1 MFIRR
6 IIALPQFTSSLHV
19 FHQIFPYFAI
29 LSKNLQSMDH
39 FSARN
44 LQSKHLR
51 VPCCC
56 VCWTSCDAVCVV
68 GRIQS
73 GNGLLG
79 RDVGVSERWVLI
91 PQPDFFFHPKPQQA
105 FFLDVRVYNFVR
117 SPVLEPLSARG
128 VNKMTRIQDKSGTL
142 RVWICNKVDR
152 NVH

>member
-1 MFIRR
+1 MSVPSHDVVAVPLKIGGIFHKHSHDEWPLL
-6 IIALPQFTSSLHV
+6 LPRSSLIQV
-19 FHQIFPYFAI
+19 VSKCFWQINCVHSQDHCPSAIYQLFACVPPNI
-29 LSKNLQSMDH
+29 PMLSENLQSMDH

-79 RDVGVSERWVLI
+79 HDVGVSERWVLI
-91 PQPDFFFHPKPQQA
+91 PQPGFFFPP
-105 FFLDVRVYNFVR
+105 
-117 SPVLEPLSARG
+117 
-128 VNKMTRIQDKSGTL
+128 
-142 RVWICNKVDR
+142 
-152 NVH
+152 